1 VTQWIDRDKYHWV
14 RFDDFGTGMD
24 EQIIRDHLLKVGS
37 SYYGSAQYKADVLR
51 ASGKGGGDF
60 TPISRFGI
68 GLLSC
73 FIVCDRV
80 EISTWRQFPEGS
92 RFKPIRLS
100 LNGLSGYYTLQTP
113 DLPAGAMP
121 SQYEMDEPE
130 GYRTEFGTSI
140 ACRIDPTKERGS
152 FDLSA
157 MLNSHILFPT
167 IPIEFEGVKVAGY
180 STLIGKPWCTAKT
193 VKLTAEQARSSCLYD
208 STVICT

>member
-1 VTQWIDRDKYHWV
+1 
-14 RFDDFGTGMD
+14 
-24 EQIIRDHLLKVGS
+24 
-37 SYYGSAQYKADVLR
+37 
-51 ASGKGGGDF
+51 
-60 TPISRFGI
+60 
-68 GLLSC
+68 
-73 FIVCDRV
+73 
-80 EISTWRQFPEGS
+80 S
-92 RFKPIRLS
+92 RFKPMRLS

-121 SQYEMDEPE
+121 SHEMDDPE

-140 ACRIDPTKERGS
+140 ACRIDPTKERGT

-193 VKLTAEQARSSCLYD
+193 VKLTAEQARSVE
-208 STVICT
+208 TVIHRPVDVGDLVVEFLPLDLTGSSGTTSLKGQAIVAHVLAS